1 MVVSRPHIKI
11 TVGTERVAALVD
23 TGACA
28 TLMDYGLYMD
38 MIRNISQNSKLTPS
52 PSLCTLTGAPIDT
65 KGSYYCNIG
74 GLGCNVVV
82 VDKLGIP
89 LLIGTDLLKSGGGR
103 IDYYRDSVVL
113 GERHYPFVSGADT
126 VPGVAEVVTEEE
138 LSALLDNFSGVFH
151 DQQEGLSGAIGVPSM
166 SIETEGPPIF
176 QRAYRAPLTKRQVID
191 DAVDEMLSDG
201 VISPS
206 NSPWAS
212 PVTLA
217 PKKDGGYRVC
227 INYRRMNA
235 VTKKDRYPLP
245 HIQDIFDTVG
255 CGKIFTTLDLKS
267 GYWQLPVAEADRE
280 KTAFV
285 CHRGQFQYNRVSFG
299 LANAPSFFQR
309 TMNHILAPLLGK
321 CVLIYIDDL
330 VIYSSSKAQ
339 HLRDLE
345 QVFVLLDQFNLKLKR
360 SKCEFGKPRVEL
372 LGYQIDARGI
382 APLPEKT
389 AAIRD
394 LPAPRNLKTTRSF
407 LGLANYYRQCMPN
420 YAHIAEPMVNLTR
433 KGVDFN
439 WTNQHDAAFQS
450 LKGLLVSS
458 HVMAHPDVH
467 KPYKLYTDAC
477 DYAIGGILC
486 QVDDQGVERVI
497 QYISHQLNPV
507 QRRWATIEKEAYAVV
522 YALQKLR
529 PYLLGADFVVYTDH
543 KPLKSLFTK
552 EMNNTKIQR
561 WAVLLAEYGAQI
573 EYRQGKNNIRAD
585 MLSRI
590 ESDHAEI
597 SVIHANMADPP
608 EGNDG
613 DVGVLK
619 SNDIK
624 PSEFRRLQQE
634 EFATEIEDARYDED
648 SDYTYQNRILYSERR
663 PYVGAPHQCRAV
675 LPEKYRKKVIKT
687 AHQEGGHMA
696 ASKTMKRILEQFVWP
711 GMRKDIRKIIKTC
724 ATCEAYHH
732 RPVHVEMQEID
743 IPPTPMQVVGV
754 DLIGPF
760 VPDQYGRRY
769 LMTIIDYL
777 SGWAEAIPIKDQSA
791 RECIEALTKEFLPRH
806 GNPLK
811 IINDNGQG
819 FKSAEWARFLGQAK
833 IELSRITPGHPQGN
847 AKVERLNKT
856 LKSVLAKAVEN
867 HPERWSE
874 KVGYTL
880 AAYNTSVSDTTGY
893 TPFFLLYG
901 RRPRVPL
908 EEYLPTENL
917 FGNRLDDL
925 AQAYRHAR
933 ESALESRQYNRRR
946 LNARANVQTSLQVGD
961 TVTVTVDE
969 PVGKLTSIWD
979 PEYEVIR
986 VRGTTHWLRHQQ
998 TGKERKL
1005 HREKLMLVDPDIA
1018 WDELPPRSRRQHG
1031 ATDIRA
1037 GPSSARR

>member
-1 MVVSRPHIKI
+1 M
-11 TVGTERVAALVD
+11 
-23 TGACA
+23 
-28 TLMDYGLYMD
+28 
-38 MIRNISQNSKLTPS
+38 
-52 PSLCTLTGAPIDT
+52 
-65 KGSYYCNIG
+65 
-74 GLGCNVVV
+74 V

-138 LSALLDNFSGVFH
+138 LSTLLDNFSGVFH

-166 SIETEGPPIF
+166 SIETEGPPMF

-227 INYRRMNA
+227 IDYRRMNA

-407 LGLANYYRQCMPN
+407 LGLANYYRQCMPS

-856 LKSVLAKAVEN
+856 LKSVLAKAVQN

-893 TPFFLLYG
+893 TPFFLLFMVAG
-901 RRPRVPL
+901 RECRWR
-908 EEYLPTENL
+908 NI
-917 FGNRLDDL
+917 
-925 AQAYRHAR
+925 YRQR
-933 ESALESRQYNRRR
+933 ICS
-946 LNARANVQTSLQVGD
+946 
-961 TVTVTVDE
+961 VT
-969 PVGKLTSIWD
+969 G
-979 PEYEVIR
+979 
-986 VRGTTHWLRHQQ
+986 
-998 TGKERKL
+998 
-1005 HREKLMLVDPDIA
+1005 
-1018 WDELPPRSRRQHG
+1018 
-1031 ATDIRA
+1031 
-1037 GPSSARR
+1037 